1 MGCWKILVT
10 RLDSV
15 VMLEMLEELLYCSV
29 SVPSQVTNVDL
40 DHILA
45 SARRQN
51 AAENITG
58 MLLYYRGE
66 FVQILEGE
74 KQSVENMYA
83 KFIGPDLRH
92 TALNKVHQNTI
103 SHRSFSEWSMGF
115 VGAAEIESPMPSSVM
130 GILMNMLTDEAKS
143 KPLSLGLNAFVSIYN
158 QMRKSPYR

>member
-1 MGCWKILVT
+1 MLV
-10 RLDSV
+10 
-15 VMLEMLEELLYCSV
+15 ELLYCSV
-29 SVPSQVTNVDL
+29 SETPQLTNVDL

-45 SARRQN
+45 SARRRN
-51 AAENITG
+51 ALEKITG

-74 KQSVENMYA
+74 KKSVENMYE
-83 KFIGPDLRH
+83 KFIGPDPRH

>member
-1 MGCWKILVT
+1 MLV
-10 RLDSV
+10 
-15 VMLEMLEELLYCSV
+15 ELLYCSV
-29 SVPSQVTNVDL
+29 SETPQLTNVDL

-45 SARRQN
+45 SARRRN
-51 AAENITG
+51 ALEKITG

-66 FVQILEGE
+66 FVQILKGE
-74 KQSVENMYA
+74 KKSVENMYE
-83 KFIGPDLRH
+83 KFIGPDPRH

>member
-1 MGCWKILVT
+1 MLV
-10 RLDSV
+10 
-15 VMLEMLEELLYCSV
+15 ELLYCSV
-29 SVPSQVTNVDL
+29 SETPQLTNVDL

-45 SARRQN
+45 SARRRN
-51 AAENITG
+51 ALEKITG
-58 MLLYYRGE
+58 MLVYYRGE

-74 KQSVENMYA
+74 KKSVENMYE
-83 KFIGPDLRH
+83 KFIGPDPRH

-143 KPLSLGLNAFVSIYN
+143 KPLS
-158 QMRKSPYR
+158 